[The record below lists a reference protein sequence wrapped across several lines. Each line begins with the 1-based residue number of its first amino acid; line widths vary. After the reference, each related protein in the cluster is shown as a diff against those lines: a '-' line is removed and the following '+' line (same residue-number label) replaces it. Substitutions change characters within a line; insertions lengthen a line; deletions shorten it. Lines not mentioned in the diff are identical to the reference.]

1 MTASDTG
8 ILNEAY
14 ARFHATGP
22 EFADGLSNHGP
33 MAVEAMVRH
42 GHDAQVHAWIDW
54 YQTRLED
61 APRGITPVT
70 AQDWQEAL
78 GDVKRLGD
86 WTTYMLR
93 EVQLRPWRD
102 LLAEWWPRLLPGITA
117 GATHGVIRV
126 GHSVRALLAE
136 AEQPPTDGPRLAEFA
151 HALAYWAARWTPLN
165 LQPPP
170 HAGLINP
177 SAARATTS
185 ATPNQ
190 KISPQ
195 DPTRTE
201 LTSPSAALA
210 ATPADSEQI
219 SNAPDPT
226 HTAPTSQS
234 APLAATSATPEQKI
248 SAQTPVPA
256 GLIDSSALLDATSAV
271 PGRKIG
277 ARDPAHARL
286 VGPSAAL
293 AAVPGVREQKTS
305 VTHRLSQLSD
315 TPGWPEAFGSLR
327 APESS
332 RQAAELL
339 GAVIDA
345 AVLDYLV
352 HGHANPVMLVH
363 ASTAPTAVLRTLPA
377 LPEDLW
383 IPSLDAAWLATA
395 AITAAY
401 RNTDAS
407 AEDIAAA
414 VAQAGDPQEDFDRAV
429 RHGDEHVVKFADA
442 ALDSYERTA
451 DKRAL
456 AAATRA
462 TLMIKV
468 S

>member
-1 MTASDTG
+1 VTISDTG

-14 ARFHATGP
+14 ERFHTTGP
-22 EFADGLSNHGP
+22 EFADGLTNHGP

-70 AQDWQEAL
+70 AEDWREAL

-86 WTTYMLR
+86 WTTFMLR

-102 LLAEWWPRLLPGITA
+102 LLVEWWPRLLPGIT
-117 GATHGVIRV
+117 GSATHGVIRV

-136 AEQPPTDGPRLAEFA
+136 EKSPTDGPRLAEFA

-170 HAGLINP
+170 HTGPINP
-177 SAARATTS
+177 SAAQTAPS
-185 ATPNQ
+185 AVPKQ
-190 KISPQ
+190 KISSQVP
-195 DPTRTE
+195 PRTE
-201 LTSPSAALA
+201 PTSPSAALA
-210 ATPADSEQI
+210 ATPADPEQKTG
-219 SNAPDPT
+219 AQD
-226 HTAPTSQS
+226 S
-234 APLAATSATPEQKI
+234 ARAGLTGQPAATSATSEQKV
-248 SAQTPVPA
+248 SAQVPPQA
-256 GLIDSSALLDATSAV
+256 GLIGQSATLDAIPAA

-277 ARDPAHARL
+277 AQDPARAGL
-286 VGPSAAL
+286 IGPSAAL
-293 AAVPGVREQKTS
+293 AAIPGVHEQKTS
-305 VTHRLSQLSD
+305 ATHRLSQLSE
-315 TPGWPEAFGSLR
+315 TPGWSEAFGSLR
-327 APESS
+327 APESP

-339 GAVIDA
+339 SAVIDA

-414 VAQAGDPQEDFDRAV
+414 VAQAGDPQEGFDRAV
-429 RHGDEHVVKFADA
+429 RHGDEHVVKFADT
-442 ALDSYERTA
+442 ALDSYERTG
-451 DKRAL
+451 DRHAL

>member
-1 MTASDTG
+1 MTNSDTG

-70 AQDWQEAL
+70 SEDWREAL
-78 GDVKRLGD
+78 GDVRRLGD
-86 WTTYMLR
+86 WTTFMLR

-117 GATHGVIRV
+117 SATHGVIRV

-136 AEQPPTDGPRLAEFA
+136 EESPADGPRLAEFA

-170 HAGLINP
+170 HAGPIDPPASLDAA
-177 SAARATTS
+177 SAV
-185 ATPNQ
+185 
-190 KISPQ
+190 
-195 DPTRTE
+195 
-201 LTSPSAALA
+201 
-210 ATPADSEQI
+210 
-219 SNAPDPT
+219 
-226 HTAPTSQS
+226 
-234 APLAATSATPEQKI
+234 PEQKV
-248 SAQTPVPA
+248 SAQAPAPA
-256 GLIDSSALLDATSAV
+256 GQIGPPASLDATSAV
-271 PGRKIG
+271 PGWKIG
-277 ARDPAHARL
+277 ARDPARAGL
-286 VGPSAAL
+286 AGPSAAL
-293 AAVPGVREQKTS
+293 AAIPGVREQKTS

-327 APESS
+327 VPETS

-352 HGHANPVMLVH
+352 HGHASPVMLVH

-377 LPEDLW
+377 LPEGLW
-383 IPSLDAAWLATA
+383 IPSLSAAWLATA

-401 RNTDAS
+401 RNNDAS

-414 VAQAGDPQEDFDRAV
+414 AAQAGDPQEGFDRAV
-429 RHGDEHVVKFADA
+429 RHGDEHVVKFADT
-442 ALDSYERTA
+442 ALDSYERTG